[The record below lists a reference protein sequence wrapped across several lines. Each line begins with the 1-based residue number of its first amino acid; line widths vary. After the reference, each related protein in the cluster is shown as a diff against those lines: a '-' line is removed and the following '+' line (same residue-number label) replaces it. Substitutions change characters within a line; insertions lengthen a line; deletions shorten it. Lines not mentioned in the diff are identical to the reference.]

1 MHTFLRQEKEMRP
14 HFFYFLAL
22 TFGSIGSI
30 TSSYASLVTMD
41 CTSSIVRTN
50 DSKISTRL
58 YLDFLQ
64 NDFSAG
70 ADHFVDNGVAPRGMA
85 PQNKSRKFDYF
96 SSSHA
101 NKKNIPYTL
110 KWSRFT
116 LKEHESPVN
125 EGHTVFNMRSDG
137 VGGPSNVF

>member
-1 MHTFLRQEKEMRP
+1 
-14 HFFYFLAL
+14 
-22 TFGSIGSI
+22 
-30 TSSYASLVTMD
+30 
-41 CTSSIVRTN
+41 
-50 DSKISTRL
+50 
-58 YLDFLQ
+58 
-64 NDFSAG
+64 
-70 ADHFVDNGVAPRGMA
+70 MA
-85 PQNKSRKFDYF
+85 PQNKSRKFGYF

-125 EGHTVFNMRSDG
+125 EGHTALYSICELGLV